1 VLPNSGSSVAAALAR
16 NSGVADLVDAHVDVA
31 GEAGATAAHQAA
43 TVIGTALTG
52 RDHIDDVTGAAGR
65 ATRRLFD
72 QVRAAPTIARSV
84 TWRAGMI

>member
-1 VLPNSGSSVAAALAR
+1 VPSGHCAAQQR
-16 NSGVADLVDAHVDVA
+16 VVGRGGVVDAHVDVA

-84 TWRAGMI
+84 TWRVGMI